1 MRFSFNMHG
10 WVKVSKSE
18 GIQGLKI
25 SNQPDG
31 GVEDTAEPDDEADDA
46 RGVHGG
52 VLLGADDEL
61 LGHVV
66 VGPVDVHAAVVD
78 EDLGQVALAELVR
91 LVGERAPGQVH
102 DVHGDEGGL
111 GGKSIG

>member
-1 MRFSFNMHG
+1 MHG

-18 GIQGLKI
+18 GIQRLKI

-31 GVEDTAEPDDEADDA
+31 GVEDAAEPDDEADDA

-52 VLLGADDEL
+52 VLLGANDDL
-61 LGHVV
+61 LGQVD
-66 VGPVDVHAAVVD
+66 GAVDVHPAVVD
-78 EDLGQVALAELVR
+78 EDLREITLAELVR

-102 DVHGDEGGL
+102 DVHGDEGRL
-111 GGKSIG
+111 R